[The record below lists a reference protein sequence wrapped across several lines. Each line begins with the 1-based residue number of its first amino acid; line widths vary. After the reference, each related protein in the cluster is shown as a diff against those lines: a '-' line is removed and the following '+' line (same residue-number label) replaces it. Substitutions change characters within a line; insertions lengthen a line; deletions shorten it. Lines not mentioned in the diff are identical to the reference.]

1 MKSKDNMG
9 YREYLL
15 SDENIYLSIY
25 SLNSYVFEYDL
36 LDAND
41 RELYHSLQDKFD
53 KKVINKV
60 ILKVRK
66 RIEELLNKD
75 EEFIEVKVYFKP
87 KKMSKDGLEFRPL
100 HTTDLITQI
109 AIVAMLHLFVYE
121 IPEKKDYKLLLSNLS
136 RLIPS
141 DFYGN
146 RVSTKPEC
154 LFKSWKKQYQK
165 YNQNSNDA
173 LKKYHTSLEYKY
185 EVTLDLENFFP
196 TINPIIIYHYIVKNL
211 PAHLKKED
219 MNLMKRLLRKLLF
232 CKLVTQLD
240 EKMLKQYYKAFKS
253 QTNNKET
260 VKKSKDINVC
270 GNIKQCEFA
279 RGIAQGLPQSY
290 FLGNIYMIIV
300 SRIFRNEFSGAS
312 YFYVDDSV
320 IFTND
325 VIETEFKEQLK
336 EINKQIEA
344 KEREILQK
352 HSEENLKI
360 YPCKT
365 KEFYESYLYGVHVH
379 LEEKSAYTRLDS
391 LDEGEVYL
399 KSISRQMSQAGS
411 DFFKMHS
418 DEENKNLEKKF
429 AVLSEQVKIK
439 SEQLEKSEEPNDSN
453 VTKKFKDR
461 LTRYYKFFEY
471 RKQKLA
477 AMRQPEN
484 KSTKAYKEELK
495 EIIYGKELLKGNNKI
510 LEKIQT
516 KKRLSKKESKTV
528 LECFVKS
535 YSADIWTAAVGM
547 YQIFADKH
555 EIIKL
560 RNYVVQI
567 DELCFGERQTD
578 FSYLEQTYRELIK
591 REEGISE
598 EYLRILYD
606 DPYKSL
612 KQLVQIKLK
621 LYANKHYE
629 VIDNFC
635 KDFQK
640 MQNEDILKFLLD
652 NENGLFN
659 KMKVVCANTQRTLR
673 MVMNAIYSYL
683 FNVEISDQPILAKN
697 SKKGLTYGELRILSF
712 LRNPLFNI
720 EEFQKREILLDN
732 GQNEHTVDYSIM
744 RVIEIF
750 YSFVKEPVRIDNL
763 IVTHKYI
770 CDVWKNGSKHLYFYT
785 LHNQEHAIVLIQ
797 NIVKLI
803 NTIDFLKISSIDY
816 YILFLA
822 CYLHDISMVKIP
834 ACDSFLL
841 DTDKADE
848 LAKTLLDSYNEEFNK
863 ANLTKNVQ
871 GNDIDILSV
880 KKYMLDSYRK
890 IDNYFEEA
898 VRSKHANDSAAEIR
912 KRSELN
918 YLDTS
923 MRELVAEV
931 SEAHGA
937 DERDIY
943 GIKSVASKQL
953 ISIKF
958 DKILLRLADLL
969 DMSSYRV
976 SKPILY
982 HNVEQM
988 SEESAFHWISHLLTK
1003 GYSLRT
1009 EYEITDNAHVLAP
1022 KNIIEKLVL
1031 EIPVNISQ
1039 MSALTCGRTCKKV
1052 GIDRNRLSQQGI
1064 VLVCGQECKDNGN
1077 QERNCNFLCKWF
1089 CVKNENL
1096 IKELAAL
1103 KEYLNR
1109 NKNNYFKSAIESR
1122 IKCND
1127 RTSLDARQFEI
1138 LNEYIGKM

>member
-1 MKSKDNMG
+1 M
-9 YREYLL
+9 
-15 SDENIYLSIY
+15 
-25 SLNSYVFEYDL
+25 
-36 LDAND
+36 
-41 RELYHSLQDKFD
+41 
-53 KKVINKV
+53 
-60 ILKVRK
+60 
-66 RIEELLNKD
+66 
-75 EEFIEVKVYFKP
+75 
-87 KKMSKDGLEFRPL
+87 
-100 HTTDLITQI
+100 
-109 AIVAMLHLFVYE
+109 
-121 IPEKKDYKLLLSNLS
+121 
-136 RLIPS
+136 
-141 DFYGN
+141 
-146 RVSTKPEC
+146 
-154 LFKSWKKQYQK
+154 
-165 YNQNSNDA
+165 
-173 LKKYHTSLEYKY
+173 
-185 EVTLDLENFFP
+185 
-196 TINPIIIYHYIVKNL
+196 
-211 PAHLKKED
+211 
-219 MNLMKRLLRKLLF
+219 
-232 CKLVTQLD
+232 TQLD

-621 LYANKHYE
+621 LYASSCIFIN
-629 VIDNFC
+629 
-635 KDFQK
+635 
-640 MQNEDILKFLLD
+640 
-652 NENGLFN
+652 
-659 KMKVVCANTQRTLR
+659 RTL
-673 MVMNAIYSYL
+673 L
-683 FNVEISDQPILAKN
+683 F
-697 SKKGLTYGELRILSF
+697 R
-712 LRNPLFNI
+712 
-720 EEFQKREILLDN
+720 LLW
-732 GQNEHTVDYSIM
+732 
-744 RVIEIF
+744 VII
-750 YSFVKEPVRIDNL
+750 
-763 IVTHKYI
+763 
-770 CDVWKNGSKHLYFYT
+770 
-785 LHNQEHAIVLIQ
+785 
-797 NIVKLI
+797 
-803 NTIDFLKISSIDY
+803 
-816 YILFLA
+816 
-822 CYLHDISMVKIP
+822 
-834 ACDSFLL
+834 
-841 DTDKADE
+841 
-848 LAKTLLDSYNEEFNK
+848 
-863 ANLTKNVQ
+863 
-871 GNDIDILSV
+871 
-880 KKYMLDSYRK
+880 
-890 IDNYFEEA
+890 
-898 VRSKHANDSAAEIR
+898 
-912 KRSELN
+912 
-918 YLDTS
+918 
-923 MRELVAEV
+923 
-931 SEAHGA
+931 
-937 DERDIY
+937 
-943 GIKSVASKQL
+943 
-953 ISIKF
+953 
-958 DKILLRLADLL
+958 
-969 DMSSYRV
+969 
-976 SKPILY
+976 
-982 HNVEQM
+982 
-988 SEESAFHWISHLLTK
+988 
-1003 GYSLRT
+1003 
-1009 EYEITDNAHVLAP
+1009 
-1022 KNIIEKLVL
+1022 
-1031 EIPVNISQ
+1031 
-1039 MSALTCGRTCKKV
+1039 
-1052 GIDRNRLSQQGI
+1052 
-1064 VLVCGQECKDNGN
+1064 
-1077 QERNCNFLCKWF
+1077 
-1089 CVKNENL
+1089 
-1096 IKELAAL
+1096 
-1103 KEYLNR
+1103 
-1109 NKNNYFKSAIESR
+1109 
-1122 IKCND
+1122 
-1127 RTSLDARQFEI
+1127 
-1138 LNEYIGKM
+1138 